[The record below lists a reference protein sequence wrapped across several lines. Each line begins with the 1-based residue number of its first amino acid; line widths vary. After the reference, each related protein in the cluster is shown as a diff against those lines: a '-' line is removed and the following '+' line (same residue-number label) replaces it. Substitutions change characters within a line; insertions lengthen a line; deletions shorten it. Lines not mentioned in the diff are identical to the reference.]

1 MKDLSTSLA
10 FLLSMAKVQT
20 LLTRKF
26 DSSLGGISYTEFMIL
41 YQLSIAP
48 DQKLKRIDL
57 ANKVGLT
64 ASGITRLLLPME
76 KIGLVA
82 KEVNERDARVSFVL
96 LASGGKKKL
105 EEGLERAELLASELI
120 PESKAE
126 SIKAFNQLLQEMK
139 GTIN

>member
-1 MKDLSTSLA
+1 MKDISTSLS

-20 LLTRKF
+20 LLTRRF
-26 DSSLGGISYTEFMIL
+26 DTGLGGLSYTEFMIL
-41 YQLSIAP
+41 YYLSVSP

-76 KIGLVA
+76 KIGLVS
-82 KEVNERDARVSFVL
+82 KEVNERDARVSFVII
-96 LASGGKKKL
+96 APGGKAKL
-105 EEGLERAELLASELI
+105 DDASQRAELIAEETI
-120 PESKAE
+120 PESRKKDIETFA
-126 SIKAFNQLLQEMK
+126 ALLQEVK